1 MFSQPTDEG
10 DRMKEPMTLDRLDR
24 MTREQLC
31 QVDVGQLAEAA
42 LGAGLPTMEVWD
54 RFKWAWTTD

>member
-1 MFSQPTDEG
+1 
-10 DRMKEPMTLDRLDR
+10 MKEPMTLDRLDR